1 MQAQKAPDLQSDWT
15 WRVEHIP
22 KNTTPEQLKSF
33 FIEDD
38 QSRITDV
45 KSLVPE
51 SITPDIHY
59 HGLENYELTATIS
72 FRSLKGQKPRLID
85 KFDGIISVDANFYG
99 FTPLSC
105 PNRETP
111 IAADIIAVTGLA
123 GHAFGSW
130 SHSRTKMWLRDYLP
144 PKVTNVRVLTYGYPS
159 HLQRS
164 MSTSNLWDHSNN
176 LKENLLAIRSAAQVV
191 VDANRAKFSL
201 PLPVHSLIFLGAPHR
216 GLETTALK
224 ALVEGTASANMI
236 RDLEEGSNTLA
247 MLDDDFKK
255 YHQESSIH
263 ILSFYEL
270 YKTPTAHQSSDGS
283 WKRDGVPKMMVT
295 RDRAHLGY
303 EDTIL
308 GVYAN
313 HSEIAKIDL
322 SSNSQFLFIKQT
334 IDQVLLKTSEQGVFL
349 GLSPF
354 QSSEDAHSL
363 RSKSAVTL
371 PGNTER
377 PITRSGPDHREQH
390 SRSTPTI
397 VLGRSRTLD
406 EIRKPT
412 PEAQSS
418 DLDRMNMRRRNSGSG
433 IIKER
438 SKLKDENPRS
448 KAIDCE
454 TCNRCRKPIYKV
466 QWWYCNICKKG
477 NYGLCRDCEENN
489 ITCEFDSHELTT
501 ESIKN
506 SKDTDPAV
514 PESTLVPVP
523 DRPRR
528 PERVGENIQINR
540 AIYVGSNTEVRRLS
554 SGPLLNKA
562 DAQGNTPLMVAAATD
577 QEQVVDHLI
586 TRGAALNFVGPK
598 TYSFSLCMQ
607 ASWRRDRTPLM
618 SSMYN
623 PTAGVADVVLDST
636 GNEEV
641 VDGGENN
648 RFTTLQPG
656 ATHSRVLE
664 LLLKHE
670 ADVRAIPT
678 KASGARNPLRLAL
691 QYCRKQY
698 YSHRKFRELLVKYAA
713 NMEQPDGNEDTP
725 LHWAAKNAVPEIV
738 E

>member
-1 MQAQKAPDLQSDWT
+1 
-15 WRVEHIP
+15 
-22 KNTTPEQLKSF
+22 
-33 FIEDD
+33 
-38 QSRITDV
+38 
-45 KSLVPE
+45 
-51 SITPDIHY
+51 
-59 HGLENYELTATIS
+59 
-72 FRSLKGQKPRLID
+72 
-85 KFDGIISVDANFYG
+85 
-99 FTPLSC
+99 
-105 PNRETP
+105 
-111 IAADIIAVTGLA
+111 
-123 GHAFGSW
+123 
-130 SHSRTKMWLRDYLP
+130 
-144 PKVTNVRVLTYGYPS
+144 
-159 HLQRS
+159 

-224 ALVEGTASANMI
+224 TLVEGTASANMI

-322 SSNSQFLFIKQT
+322 SSNSQFLFIKQA

-371 PGNTER
+371 PGETER

-397 VLGRSRTLD
+397 VLGRSR
-406 EIRKPT
+406 KPT

-418 DLDRMNMRRRNSGSG
+418 DLDRMNMRRGKS
-433 IIKER
+433 
-438 SKLKDENPRS
+438 
-448 KAIDCE
+448 
-454 TCNRCRKPIYKV
+454 
-466 QWWYCNICKKG
+466 
-477 NYGLCRDCEENN
+477 
-489 ITCEFDSHELTT
+489 DS
-501 ESIKN
+501 
-506 SKDTDPAV
+506 V
-514 PESTLVPVP
+514 
-523 DRPRR
+523 
-528 PERVGENIQINR
+528 
-540 AIYVGSNTEVRRLS
+540 
-554 SGPLLNKA
+554 
-562 DAQGNTPLMVAAATD
+562 
-577 QEQVVDHLI
+577 
-586 TRGAALNFVGPK
+586 
-598 TYSFSLCMQ
+598 
-607 ASWRRDRTPLM
+607 
-618 SSMYN
+618 
-623 PTAGVADVVLDST
+623 GVADLVLDST

-641 VDGGENN
+641 VDGGEKN

-670 ADVRAIPT
+670 ADVGAITT
-678 KASGARNPLRLAL
+678 KASGARTPVRLAL
-691 QYCRKQY
+691 QYCGKTY
-698 YSHRKFRELLVKYAA
+698 YSHRKYPELLAKYGA
-713 NMEQPDGNEDTP
+713 NMEQPDGNGDTP